1 VLSYC
6 CFILFMTFPGE
17 VEACL
22 KASGSSFE
30 WMDNGVL
37 KTITKALPAVRL
49 DEGPRRSNSKNFFN
63 SLVAAY
69 TGERECLIVC
79 FCLVIMML
87 A

>member
-1 VLSYC
+1 VLLEGN
-6 CFILFMTFPGE
+6 FRALIQLFNSLNNPGE

-37 KTITKALPAVRL
+37 RTVTKALPAVRL

-69 TGERECLIVC
+69 TGSREG
-79 FCLVIMML
+79 
-87 A
+87 

>member
-1 VLSYC
+1 M
-6 CFILFMTFPGE
+6 ILTSFSGE

-22 KASGSSFE
+22 KASGSTFE

-49 DEGPRRSNSKNFFN
+49 DEGSRRSNTKNFFN

-69 TGERECLIVC
+69 TGQR
-79 FCLVIMML
+79 
-87 A
+87 